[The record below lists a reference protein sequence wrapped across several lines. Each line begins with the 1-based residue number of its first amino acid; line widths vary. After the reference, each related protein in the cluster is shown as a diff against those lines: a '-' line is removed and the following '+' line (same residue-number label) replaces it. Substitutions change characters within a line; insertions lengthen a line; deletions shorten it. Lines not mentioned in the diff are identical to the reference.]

1 MRAQQAFTTALISYF
16 LVKVTPAWGLTL
28 LFATVAFFAP
38 LIYIQNRELIDTH
51 VANAQDIIGKQASQ
65 VRDLAA
71 EHTNKAMQAS
81 QSAVKE
87 YSSKAQELVGSAKQ
101 TAVDK
106 GYVSAETA
114 GTTGTNVT
122 SVKKE
127 DFPAAPTAQPTHD
140 GATDELPVKA
150 EEKEPLLA

>member
-1 MRAQQAFTTALISYF
+1 
-16 LVKVTPAWGLTL
+16 
-28 LFATVAFFAP
+28 
-38 LIYIQNRELIDTH
+38 
-51 VANAQDIIGKQASQ
+51 
-65 VRDLAA
+65 
-71 EHTNKAMQAS
+71 MQAS

-122 SVKKE
+122 KE
-127 DFPAAPTAQPTHD
+127 DFPAAPTTQPTHD
-140 GATDELPVKA
+140 GAADEIPVKV

>member
-1 MRAQQAFTTALISYF
+1 
-16 LVKVTPAWGLTL
+16 
-28 LFATVAFFAP
+28 
-38 LIYIQNRELIDTH
+38 
-51 VANAQDIIGKQASQ
+51 
-65 VRDLAA
+65 
-71 EHTNKAMQAS
+71 MQAS

-106 GYVSAETA
+106 GYVSAESAGTT

-122 SVKKE
+122 KE

-140 GATDELPVKA
+140 GAADELPVKV